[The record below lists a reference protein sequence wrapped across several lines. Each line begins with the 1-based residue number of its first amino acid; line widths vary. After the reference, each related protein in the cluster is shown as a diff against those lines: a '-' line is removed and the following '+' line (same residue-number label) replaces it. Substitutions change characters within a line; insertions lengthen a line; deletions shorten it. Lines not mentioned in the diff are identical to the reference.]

1 MTLQPP
7 ALSGG
12 MTKTKVAV
20 VGGGLG
26 AVSAAWWLTSTPAL
40 RDRYEVTVY
49 QHGWRL
55 GGKGASGRNAQIHDR
70 VEEHG
75 VHMFLGF
82 YENAFRTM
90 RACFEEWQRPS
101 NHPWPSIDQAFL
113 PQRLITLQEEVAG
126 RGRLVWNIEAPW
138 LPGTPGLDDGLG
150 VDGEL
155 LQRVEGFFR
164 WIETG
169 LRDHQG
175 VHAVIVPLLAAVE
188 HALAAL
194 KVPGF
199 LTGGLALLIAG
210 VLRLAKIAERVL
222 RSHLVNDDLLR
233 RAVYLTEL
241 GLSALHAW
249 VVEVLPHER
258 PGEDAFSRLNNKEL
272 RELLIENG
280 CPRHVA
286 KWAPVKAL
294 YDLGFA
300 YRNGDASDVD
310 NGAIAA
316 GVGLK
321 IMLRIALAYKNA
333 PLFRL
338 ASGMGDTV
346 FTPLY
351 EVLVQRGVQFKFFH
365 RLQNVGLSADGNSLA
380 TLDFNV
386 QAAAVVAGHRYRP
399 LVSVKN
405 LGCWPS
411 QPLWAQL
418 TADTPR
424 VDFEAPD
431 VDTHV
436 STVRL
441 QRGVDFD
448 ACVLGASLGSLPA
461 ACAELA
467 SKPKWQ
473 RLFATVPTVA
483 TQAFQAWINKPT
495 GQLGFHAGATI
506 MTSAVEPFDSWGDM
520 SEVLHTENWPATSA
534 APKSLHYFCSP
545 MPEPN
550 VGVSVVRDRAR
561 TMLNRDA
568 GTFWPDAVTSAGFDW
583 SLLVDDDNRV
593 GDQRLL
599 AQYSRANTAG
609 SERYVQSFPG
619 TIAARLQAND
629 GVDGSGVNGLFLAG
643 DWILTGLNAG
653 SAEAATEGGML
664 ASRAICGTPA
674 NISDCEI

>member
-1 MTLQPP
+1 M
-7 ALSGG
+7 S
-12 MTKTKVAV
+12 TKTKVAV

-40 RDRYEVTVY
+40 RERYEVTVY

-55 GGKGASGRNAQIHDR
+55 GGKGGSGRNAAVHERI
-70 VEEHG
+70 EEHG

-82 YENAFRTM
+82 YENAFRTL
-90 RACFEEWQRPS
+90 RATYSQWQRPS
-101 NHPWPSIDQAFL
+101 NHPWPSIDKAFL
-113 PQRLITLQEEVAG
+113 PQRLITLQEEVPG

-138 LPGTPGLDDGLG
+138 LPGTPGVDDGLG

-164 WIETG
+164 WIEAG
-169 LRDHQG
+169 LRDHQSA
-175 VHAVIVPLLAAVE
+175 HDVIAPLLASVE
-188 HALAAL
+188 QAIAQL

-199 LTGGLALLIAG
+199 LTGGLAFLIAS

-222 RSHLVNDDLLR
+222 RSRLTDDDLLR
-233 RAVYLTEL
+233 RAIYLTEL
-241 GLSALHAW
+241 GLAALHAW

-258 PGEDAFSRLNNKEL
+258 PGKDAFSRLNDKEL
-272 RELLIENG
+272 RDLLVEHG

-300 YRNGDASDVD
+300 YRHGDAGDID

-321 IMLRIALAYKNA
+321 VLLRIALAYKDA
-333 PLFRL
+333 PLFRM

-346 FTPLY
+346 FTPMY
-351 EVLVQRGVQFKFFH
+351 EVLLQRGVRFQFFH
-365 RLQNVGLSADGNSLA
+365 RLTNVGLSADGASLA
-380 TLDFNV
+380 SLDFNV
-386 QAAAVVAGHRYRP
+386 QADAVVAGHRYRP
-399 LVSVKN
+399 LVSVKG

-411 QPLWAQL
+411 APLWAQL
-418 TADTPR
+418 APGTPH
-424 VDFEAPD
+424 VDFEHPD
-431 VDTHV
+431 VDDHV
-436 STVRL
+436 GTLRL

-448 ACVLGASLGSLPA
+448 ACVLGVSVGALPD
-461 ACAELA
+461 ACTELL

-473 RLFATVPTVA
+473 RLFDTVPTVA

-495 GQLGFHAGATI
+495 GQLGFHAGHTI
-506 MTSAVEPFDSWGDM
+506 MTAGVEPFDSWGDM
-520 SEVLHTENWPATSA
+520 SEVLHSENWPDTAG
-534 APKSLHYFCSP
+534 APKSVHYFCSP
-545 MPEPN
+545 MAEPN
-550 VGVSVVRDRAR
+550 VDVATVRERAR
-561 TMLNRDA
+561 TMLTRDA
-568 GTFWPDAVTSAGFDW
+568 ATFWPQAVRGGTFDW
-583 SLLVDDDNRV
+583 SLLVDDDHRV
-593 GDQRLL
+593 GAERLK

-619 TIAARLQAND
+619 TIGARLQAND
-629 GVDGSGVNGLFLAG
+629 GPDGSGVNGLFLAG
-643 DWILTGLNAG
+643 DWIQTGLNAG

-664 ASRAICGTPA
+664 ASRAICGVPEH
-674 NISDCEI
+674 ISDCEI